1 MRLAENRLLLAYHS
15 VSPTWTVDTSVTP
28 ERLRE
33 QLELFLSKGYRGVTL
48 SEALRTD
55 PRHKVMA
62 ATFDDAHISVYER
75 ARPIL
80 DDLGVPG
87 TIFVPTDYPD
97 SGRLMGWKGYD
108 MWVGT
113 PHEQELACMS
123 WTQLREVADNGW
135 EIGAHTCSHPFL
147 TELPDADLARELRG
161 SRQACEEHMERPCPT
176 LAYPY
181 SDWDGRVAAA
191 AGAAGYT
198 AAVTVN
204 TGPWSAPLQL
214 PRTGVYHYDT
224 APRLR
229 IRALRRRFP
238 RIDAMLKRLKGLDPN
253 DPRL

>member
-1 MRLAENRLLLAYHS
+1 MPLADNRLILAYHS

-33 QLELFLSKGYRGVTL
+33 QLELLMGKGYRGLTL
-48 SEALRTD
+48 SDALRA
-55 PRHKVMA
+55 PARQKAMVV
-62 ATFDDAHISVYER
+62 TFDDAHISVYEQ

-80 DDLGVPG
+80 DELGVPG

-97 SGRLMGWKGYD
+97 SGRVMGWKGYD

-113 PHEQELACMS
+113 PHEHELACMS
-123 WTQLREVADNGW
+123 WAQLREVADAGW

-147 TELPDADLARELRG
+147 TELPEPQLHRELQG
-161 SRQACEEHMERPCPT
+161 SRAAVEEHLERPCPT

-181 SDWDGRVAAA
+181 SDWDARVAAA
-191 AGAAGYT
+191 AGEAGFT

-204 TGPWSAPLQL
+204 TGTWSTPLQL

-224 APRLR
+224 ASRLR
-229 IRALRRRFP
+229 IRTIRRRFP
-238 RIDAMLKRLKGLDPN
+238 RIDALLKRLKGIDPTN
-253 DPRL
+253 PRM